1 MRGGSVE
8 EAVYFSEA
16 GDAVFIKATG
26 HVTAAVC
33 PPLKTRLFDRLDRD
47 PPVERVCVDMSEC
60 EYMDSTFLGFI
71 VGAQK
76 RLSIRAPRRKVQ
88 LYGVSDVCRS
98 LLRTIGVIGF
108 VSLESGDLDLPADME
123 RVSGGERA
131 TARFLL
137 DAHEELSELSA
148 ENRKKFSAL
157 TSVLRSAIESE
168 QGKTDS

>member
-1 MRGGSVE
+1 VE

-16 GDAVFIKATG
+16 GDAVYIKATG

-33 PPLKTRLFDRLDRD
+33 PPLKARLFERLDRD
-47 PPVERVCVDMSEC
+47 PLVERVCMDMSEC

-76 RLSIRAPRRKVQ
+76 RLSLRAPRRTVQ
-88 LYGVSDVCRS
+88 LYGVSDTCKG
-98 LLRTIGVIGF
+98 LLRTIGVLGF
-108 VSLESGDLDLPADME
+108 VSLEKGALGIPVEME

-137 DAHEELSELSA
+137 DAHEELSELSP

-157 TSVLRSAIESE
+157 TSVLKSALESE
-168 QGKTDS
+168 QGKTER

>member
-1 MRGGSVE
+1 ME
-8 EAVYFSEA
+8 EAVYFGEA

-33 PPLKTRLFDRLDRD
+33 PPLKARLFDRLDRD
-47 PPVERVCVDMSEC
+47 PPASRVCVDLSEC

-76 RLSIRAPRRKVQ
+76 RFSLRAPRRRVQ
-88 LYGVSDVCRS
+88 LYGLSDTCKG
-98 LLRTIGVIGF
+98 LLRTIGVLGF
-108 VSLESGDLDLPADME
+108 VSVEAGGSGIPEEME

-137 DAHEELSELSA
+137 DVHEELSEISP

-157 TSVLRSAIESE
+157 TSVLRSAVESE
-168 QGKTDS
+168 QGKTER